1 MTTKQYEVEF
11 KSTTYRQIVVD
22 AKNKAEAEEK
32 AWEEL
37 ELDTEIPSV
46 WVESAEVH
54 TVIAEDGSKAK
65 ETWGLNSNG
74 KLKNDN

>member
-11 KSTTYRQIVVD
+11 KSTTYRQFVVD

-37 ELDTEIPSV
+37 ELDTEIPSA
-46 WVESAEVH
+46 WVEDAKVH
-54 TVIAEDGSKAK
+54 TIIAEDHPEVG
-65 ETWGLNSNG
+65 ETWGLNSKG
-74 KLKNDN
+74 KFKNDN